1 MLASLAR
8 KMESSYN
15 VVVQNKNNWVKGDG
29 VFMANG
35 NLSEEK
41 IRIIVN
47 TLESK
52 KLMPSSHLYKRFP
65 GKSIGEA
72 AEVFATKY
80 SDEAREKPAL
90 SLIAVVLSI
99 HRNYTKIV
107 EPRTDRMRKAGFGTF
122 ADLRNKAKNLDTF
135 SEFCEMRANEK
146 YNIVVEMLAAIDK
159 LKENTKEMDDF
170 EVLHKWAL
178 GADYRNY
185 KNDIIGGI
193 KGVGLATF
201 QHLRMNFGANTV
213 KPDQRVKEV
222 LKKEFG
228 LKLTNDIENID
239 AVEYI
244 AKVTH
249 KSALYI
255 DQVFVNYGSGYYVNG
270 TVNQVDNGIIM
281 PSIEQKIVKNVVE
294 QMAQTEYAVKDL
306 NPQSV
311 SQKEKHKKNAT
322 EKSESKARHL
332 VMGDSN
338 ALNDE
343 FNDYFSQRK
352 ISHLKKENPPKSQIG
367 KKNAHFYKYRKGGQV
382 DGELENFLY
391 ISPSGNICLT
401 FNDAKK
407 LNYAYDFSDY
417 SHGYKAVI
425 TESRGY
431 TNISVL
437 LDDLVALH
445 NNL

>member
-1 MLASLAR
+1 
-8 KMESSYN
+8 
-15 VVVQNKNNWVKGDG
+15 
-29 VFMANG
+29 MANC
-35 NLSEEK
+35 NLNEEK
-41 IRIIVN
+41 ISLIIR
-47 TLESK
+47 TLESQ

-65 GKSIGEA
+65 GKAIGEA
-72 AEVFATKY
+72 AEVFANKY

-185 KNDIIGGI
+185 KNDIIGRI

-244 AKVTH
+244 AKVTR
-249 KSALYI
+249 KTALYI
-255 DQVFVNYGSGYYVNG
+255 DQVFVNYGSGYYVNEI
-270 TVNQVDNGIIM
+270 VNQVDNGIIM
-281 PSIEQKIVKNVVE
+281 SSIEEKIVKNVVE
-294 QMAQTEYAVKDL
+294 QRAQTEYAIKDL
-306 NPQSV
+306 STQKV
-311 SQKEKHKKNAT
+311 SKKEKHKESAK
-322 EKSESKARHL
+322 EKGESKPRHL
-332 VMGDSN
+332 GLRDPET
-338 ALNDE
+338 LNDE
-343 FNDYFSQRK
+343 FKDYFAHRK
-352 ISHLKKENPPKSQIG
+352 ISDLKKEEAPKSHAG
-367 KKNAHFYKYRKGGQV
+367 NKKAHFYKYRKGGQI
-382 DGELENFLY
+382 DGKLENFLY

-401 FNDAKK
+401 LKDAEK
-407 LNYAYDFSDY
+407 LNYEYDFSGY

-425 TESRGY
+425 TESRCH
-431 TNISVL
+431 TNISML

-445 NNL
+445 NK